1 MRAESQPTAQQ
12 MMLNMNLWS
21 FIFTGASVF
30 ITEEYFHFINFI
42 KRHPTVILNIGL
54 FSVAGT
60 VGQLFI
66 FLMVS

>member
-21 FIFTGASVF
+21 FIFTGVSILV
-30 ITEEYFHFINFI
+30 TGEYFHFVDFV
-42 KRHPTVILNIGL
+42 KRHPSVIINIGL
-54 FSVAGT
+54 FSVASA

-66 FLMVS
+66 FLMVR